1 MASIFTKIIRGEIPS
16 YKLGETEKFFAFL
29 DINPR
34 VKGHALVI
42 PKLEID
48 RFFDLDD
55 ETYTGL
61 MLYAKKVAA
70 AIEMEVECDRVAVAV
85 VGLEVPHAHVHLL
98 PIKEMSDFG
107 FAKAVVQL
115 SAEEMQDLAAKI
127 SARLEG

>member
-1 MASIFTKIIRGEIPS
+1 MASIFTKIINGEIPS

-34 VKGHALVI
+34 VRGHALVI
-42 PKLEID
+42 PKLEVD

-55 ETYTGL
+55 ETYAGL

-70 AIEMEVECDRVAVAV
+70 AIEKEVECDRVAVAV

-98 PIKEMSDFG
+98 PISEMSDFG
-107 FAKAVVQL
+107 FAKPVVQL
-115 SAEEMQDLAAKI
+115 SAVEMQDLAAKI